1 MLVDDAEIEE
11 SVNPSADPCPL
22 FVWLIAEVASD
33 VNPEVELPE
42 LKDTANDVALL
53 EADDA
58 ENPNKFPLE
67 SWKIMMSPPLIDVPI
82 SGLNVREVVD
92 EVIVDSWILLAWK
105 AEKFSKFGE
114 V

>member
-1 MLVDDAEIEE
+1 MFVLLIDD
-11 SVNPSADPCPL
+11 V
-22 FVWLIAEVASD
+22 LID
-33 VNPEVELPE
+33 VNPEVEFAE

-58 ENPNKFPLE
+58 VNPNKFPLE
-67 SWKIMMSPPLIDVPI
+67 SWKIMTSPPLIDVPI